1 MTTGKTWHGPMA
13 VALGAALWAT
23 DSLFRS
29 QVVHR
34 YDPLFI
40 VFFNHALC
48 LLPALVVLWIRRAEF
63 RELKLKDYLALAF
76 IASVGS
82 VVAMVFFTRS
92 FATASNYTVPV
103 LIQKLQPLFAITLA
117 RGFLKE
123 TLPPRFA
130 LWATLA
136 MIGAYF
142 VSFGASNVFQAFSG
156 QDLMPVLYALGAAAI
171 WGSTTVL
178 GRALLGGRSF
188 LFVTAARFAFGA
200 LFAFVVTACL
210 GGLGASEA
218 ALSND
223 LASFLKMA
231 YVSGL
236 LALAIYYFGLK
247 TTPATVATLC
257 ELAFPLSA
265 IFVNWVFLDTP
276 LSAPQLGGAALLFAA
291 ITALSFDRKSKKL

>member
-1 MTTGKTWHGPMA
+1 MKA
-13 VALGAALWAT
+13 
-23 DSLFRS
+23 
-29 QVVHR
+29 
-34 YDPLFI
+34 
-40 VFFNHALC
+40 
-48 LLPALVVLWIRRAEF
+48 
-63 RELKLKDYLALAF
+63 KDYLALGF

-103 LIQKLQPLFAITLA
+103 LIQKLQPVFAITLA

-123 TLPPRFA
+123 TLPPRFV

-136 MIGAYF
+136 MVGAYF
-142 VSFGASNVFQAFSG
+142 VSFGATNVFEAFSG
-156 QDLMPVLYALGAAAI
+156 KDLVPVLYAMAAAGI
-171 WGSTTVL
+171 WGSTTVM

-188 LFVTAARFAFGA
+188 LFVTAARFAFGTA
-200 LFAFVVTACL
+200 FAFAVSASFGL
-210 GGLGASEA
+210 LGAAEG
-218 ALSND
+218 ALSTD
-223 LASFLKMA
+223 LGSFLKMA

-247 TTPATVATLC
+247 KTPATVATLC

-276 LSAPQLGGAALLFAA
+276 LTAAQLGGAALLFAA
-291 ITALSFDRKSKKL
+291 ITALTFDRRAKKL